1 MARQLTKPFVQLMM
15 SFGAVALLFG
25 LYLEVGTN
33 WLEQSSQN
41 ELVGELTGTPGADL
55 DDATSGKVIE
65 AGPALAG
72 VQAGDP
78 IGVFRIDPDDN
89 QAGVDVRK
97 VFVEGT
103 DTGDLQKGPGHYT
116 GFPFPG
122 QPGNAPI
129 AGHRVT
135 YGAPFNAIDELVP
148 GDRVKVTTS
157 QGEATYE
164 VIPALTG
171 APEDAPVPIEVGEAY
186 WVTVPEDSSSLGDY
200 GDDRLTMTACHPKHS
215 DRYRI
220 IVQAKLVSPPTP
232 GAVGQPAAESPAR
245 TEIADPDTGWA
256 DNWRELGLLSLLVF
270 CNLVVVGYV
279 GGMIGRWV
287 WALRVADTALIGFV
301 LWEVFQGLA

>member
-1 MARQLTKPFVQLMM
+1 M
-15 SFGAVALLFG
+15 SCGAVALLFVV
-25 LYLEVGTN
+25 YIEVGTN
-33 WLEQSSQN
+33 RLEQSAQS
-41 ELVGELTGTPGADL
+41 EMVRDLTGSPGASI
-55 DDATSGKVIE
+55 DDTMIGKVVD
-65 AGPALAG
+65 AGPVLEDAAE
-72 VQAGDP
+72 GDP

-89 QAGVDVRK
+89 QAGIDVRK

-103 DTGDLQKGPGHYT
+103 ETSDLQRGPGHYT

-148 GDRVKVTTS
+148 GDRVKVATS
-157 QGEATYE
+157 QGEAVYE

-171 APEDAPVPIEVGEAY
+171 APEDAPAPIEVGEAY

-215 DRYRI
+215 DQYRI
-220 IVQAKLVSPPTP
+220 IVQAKLVSAPVPETVP
-232 GAVGQPAAESPAR
+232 NDDSAASE
-245 TEIADPDTGWA
+245 TIEVADSDAGWY

-279 GGMIGRWV
+279 GGMLGRWGWTL
-287 WALRVADTALIGFV
+287 WATDAALVGFV
-301 LWEVFQGLA
+301 LWQVFQTLA